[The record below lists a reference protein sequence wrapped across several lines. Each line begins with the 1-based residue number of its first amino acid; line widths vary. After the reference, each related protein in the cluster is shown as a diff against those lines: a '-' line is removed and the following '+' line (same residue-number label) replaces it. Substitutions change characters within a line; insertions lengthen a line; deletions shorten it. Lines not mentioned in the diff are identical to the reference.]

1 MLTQL
6 QRMVAVAAVATIA
19 ALQFP
24 VPAEARGAPDSF
36 ADMVE
41 KLMPAVVN
49 IATTQKLPERRQGT
63 PEMPKLPPGSPFEEF
78 FKDFFDRQQRG
89 QQQRRPA
96 TSLGSGFVIDA
107 SGYIVTNNHVIDGAD
122 EIKVILSTGAEIPAK
137 LIGTDAQTDIA
148 LLQVET
154 KEKLTAVQWGDSDKA
169 RVGDW
174 VLAIG
179 NPFGLGGSVTAGI
192 ISARG
197 RDIGAGRY
205 DDFMQTDASINKG
218 NSGGPLFNTE
228 GQVIGVN
235 TAIYSQTGGSV
246 GIGFAVPSVIAQ
258 RVALQLKEFGK
269 TKRGWL
275 GVRIQVVTDE
285 IAESIGLDKA
295 RGAMVAGVTDGG
307 PAARAKIDAGDVI
320 LSFDGKP
327 VPDMRHLPRVV
338 ADTPI
343 GKTVPVE
350 VWRKG
355 KKETLQVQVGE
366 LKEEEVAAAAAGS
379 SPKGG
384 GGAGPTTDVEA
395 LGLTLSR
402 ITPELR
408 QRFELKPDAKGVVI
422 TDVKADGVAASKD
435 LRAGD
440 LILEVAQAE
449 VTTPEQVRDK
459 VKEAQAQKRKSV
471 LLLVQRGAD
480 SRFVA
485 LPFKS

>member
-1 MLTQL
+1 MLSLL
-6 QRMVAVAAVATIA
+6 QRMAAVAAITTVA
-19 ALQFP
+19 ALQA
-24 VPAEARGAPDSF
+24 PAPAQARAAPDSF
-36 ADMVE
+36 ADLVE

-107 SGYIVTNNHVIDGAD
+107 SGYIVTNNHVIEGAD
-122 EIKVILSTGAEIPAK
+122 EIKVVLSTGAEIPAK
-137 LIGTDAQTDIA
+137 LVGTDAQTDIA
-148 LLQVET
+148 LLRVET

-228 GQVIGVN
+228 GHVIGIN

-246 GIGFAVPSVIAQ
+246 GIGFAVPSAIAQ
-258 RVALQLKEFGK
+258 RVAMQLKEHGK

-307 PAARAKIDAGDVI
+307 PAAKAKIEAGDVI

-327 VPDMRHLPRVV
+327 IPDMRALPRVV

-343 GKTVPVE
+343 GKAVPIE

-355 KKETLQVQVGE
+355 KKQNLQVEVGE
-366 LKEEEVAAAAAGS
+366 LKEEEIAAAAAGS
-379 SPKGG
+379 SPKSSGPS
-384 GGAGPTTDVEA
+384 GATTDIEA

-402 ITPELR
+402 MTPELR
-408 QRFELKPDAKGVVI
+408 QRFELKGDAKGVVI
-422 TDVKADGVAASKD
+422 TDVKADGVAAGKD

-449 VTTPEQVRDK
+449 VSTPEQVRDK
-459 VKEAQAQKRKSV
+459 VKEAQNQKRKSV

-485 LPFKS
+485 LPLKS